1 MKIPNIDKSKMT
13 FVVNKEKRTVCCYID
28 SGYADWYSQAVR
40 NGILENKI
48 SPYDDMGYYSFTMF
62 RLKGKPKTVSATA
75 KCSPDDEWNEDI
87 GKRVASLKLQNKILK
102 AVNRAAKE
110 LFKEYC
116 KKTSEML
123 SIGFLTSM
131 KISENRSKIH
141 EG

>member
-28 SGYADWYSQAVR
+28 SSYADRYSQAVR

-48 SPYDDMGYYSFTMF
+48 SPYDDMDYYSFTRF
-62 RLKGKPKTVSATA
+62 CLKGKPKTVSATA